1 MAATLSITCEP
12 ASYTQPMNA
21 GVERKLSAKD
31 TELRRFLTLVL
42 QATNALPQEE
52 DRRYVTNYVNGL
64 LSGGK
69 TWARADE
76 HFVTGIAGTLREIA
90 DQNEAARKACEMV
103 DTWLRR
109 RGRI

>member
-1 MAATLSITCEP
+1 
-12 ASYTQPMNA
+12 MNA
-21 GVERKLSAKD
+21 AIERKLSAKD
-31 TELRRFLTLVL
+31 AELRRFLKLAL
-42 QATNALPQEE
+42 HATNALPQDE

-76 HFVTGIAGTLREIA
+76 HFVTGIQGTLSEIA
-90 DQNEAARKACEMV
+90 ADNEAAREACEMV